1 MTAGLFLL
9 RCTQLGLTMSDLD
22 LLTVGMVYDMMI
34 ERGNDD
40 CEDAYA
46 KTATQEDFDA
56 F

>member
-1 MTAGLFLL
+1 MTTGLFLL
-9 RCTQLGLTMSDLD
+9 RCAQIGLTMSDLD

-40 CEDAYA
+40 CEDAYTR
-46 KTATQEDFDA
+46 TATQSDFDA

>member
-1 MTAGLFLL
+1 MA
-9 RCTQLGLTMSDLD
+9 DLD
-22 LLTVGMVYDMMI
+22 QLTVGMIYDMMI

-46 KTATQEDFDA
+46 KVATQADFDN